1 MRHVGRATPEISHQT
16 GADGL
21 RAAAAHL
28 AIGNA
33 LMAVNTLG
41 IPKGVYRFKT
51 HEEADAQMQEGIVR
65 AIILNVQAR
74 ENPGPASTA

>member
-1 MRHVGRATPEISHQT
+1 MRHVGRPTPEISHQT

-28 AIGNA
+28 ATGNA
-33 LMAVNTLG
+33 LMAVNTVG
-41 IPKGVYRFKT
+41 IPKGVYRFNT
-51 HEEADAQMQEGIVR
+51 HEEADAQMQDGIVR

-74 ENPGPASTA
+74 KNPSPVSTA